1 MFSAKAKTNIS
12 AHFLRTDGVG
22 RGSTLSQNR
31 WLGWLLAFL
40 IVAVIAGQSTHNTG
54 SDPRG
59 TLLVSQAIAQHG
71 SVKLDAYGETLLD
84 SYGYVIH
91 RKNGHFYNYFPL
103 GTALVSTPFVAAA
116 NVLGFDMTKDEPLIQ
131 MALATLAALLIT
143 FILYKTARLYLRQT
157 ESLLLAGLCWFGS
170 SLASTV
176 GTALWSHDFAFVF
189 SSAAIFLVIRGRQPE
204 TLLTAL
210 LIGLNLFLAYLCRPT
225 LALLAPFLLLYYFIQ
240 DKKSA
245 VLAAC
250 TLGLLLLGFMGW
262 SLHEY
267 SQIMPDYYLPKRLEG
282 GDFETA
288 LYGNLFSPAR
298 GLLIFS
304 PFLFVSLLLT
314 LLQAR
319 GNKSLM
325 QLSLVSL
332 IWPAVH
338 LVSVSQFPH
347 WWAGWSFGSRL
358 MVDALPGL
366 FLGLFSSLGTLR
378 QNSHYAYAAVLTS
391 GLLAIYIN
399 TYQALFNPYSM
410 QWNVEPN
417 VDQYPEYLFD
427 WRYPQFLHSKTRHEE
442 RLAEFRSHQLPP
454 FSGLID
460 IPYDSTQAVFTSF
473 YGLEAGFRWSEGE
486 DASLSLMLGEQNL
499 SGEAN
504 LQAGFLGKQTLT
516 IELNGQQV
524 YEGRFDG
531 GERELRFNFAPKLLH
546 AGLNTFTFHLPDAH
560 KPASEDP
567 RVLAM
572 AFRKLSL
579 R

>member
-1 MFSAKAKTNIS
+1 MPV
-12 AHFLRTDGVG
+12 HFLRADGSG
-22 RGSTLSQNR
+22 RRSTLGKDR

-59 TLLVSQAIAQHG
+59 TLLVSQAIVQHG

-91 RKNGHFYNYFPL
+91 QKNGNFYNYFPL
-103 GTALVSTPFVAAA
+103 GTALVSTPFVAIA

-143 FILYKTARLYLRQT
+143 LILYKTARLYLRQT
-157 ESLLLAGLCWFGS
+157 ESLFLAGLCWFGS

-189 SSAAIFLVIRGRQPE
+189 SSAAIFLVIRGHQPE

-210 LIGLNLFLAYLCRPT
+210 LVGLSLFLAYLCRPT

-298 GLLIFS
+298 GLLVFS
-304 PFLFVSLLLT
+304 PFLLISLSLT
-314 LLQAR
+314 LLMAR
-319 GNKSLM
+319 HNKAM
-325 QLSLVSL
+325 IKLSLISL
-332 IWPAVH
+332 AWPAVH
-338 LVSVSQFPH
+338 LLSISQFPH

-366 FLGLFSSLGTLR
+366 FLGLFSGLGAVR
-378 QNSHYAYAAVLTS
+378 QNRRYIYAAVLIC
-391 GLLAIYIN
+391 GLFAIYTN
-399 TYQALFNPYSM
+399 TYQALFNRYGM
-410 QWNVEPN
+410 KWNAEPN

-427 WRYPQFLHSKTRHEE
+427 WRYPQFLHNENRHNE
-442 RLAEFRSHQLPP
+442 RLAEFNRNQLPP
-454 FSGLID
+454 FIGLLD
-460 IPYDSTQAVFTSF
+460 IPYDSTHAAFDNF
-473 YGLEAGFRWSEGE
+473 YGLELGFRWSEGHK
-486 DASLSLMLGEQNL
+486 SSISLMLDKQL
-499 SGEAN
+499 LVSEAS
-504 LQAGFLGKQTLT
+504 LQAGFLGNQELT
-516 IELNGQQV
+516 IQLNGQKV
-524 YEGRFDG
+524 YQGRIAG
-531 GERELRFNFAPKLLH
+531 GERNIRFNLPPALLR
-546 AGLNTFTFHLPDAH
+546 AGLNTFTFYLPNAH

-567 RVLAM
+567 RILAM
-572 AFRKLSL
+572 AFRKLSM

>member
-1 MFSAKAKTNIS
+1 MSTYGFSVGCS
-12 AHFLRTDGVG
+12 VGEYVRTKH
-22 RGSTLSQNR
+22 R
-31 WLGWLLAFL
+31 WLTWLLALL
-40 IVAVIAGQSTHNTG
+40 IVIVIVIGVQKTYNTG

-59 TLLVSQAIAQHG
+59 TLLASQSLVQHG
-71 SVKLDAYGETLLD
+71 TVKLDAYAGAYLD
-84 SYGYVIH
+84 TFAHQIH
-91 RKNGHFYNYFPL
+91 RKNGHIYNYFPV
-103 GTALVSTPFVAAA
+103 GTALISTPIVAIA
-116 NVLGFDMTKDEPLIQ
+116 NVLGFDMMKDEHLIQ
-131 MALATLAALLIT
+131 MVLTALAALLIT
-143 FILYKTARLYLRQT
+143 FILYKIARLYLRKT
-157 ESLLLAGLCWFGS
+157 PSLLLAGLCWFGS

-176 GTALWSHDFAFVF
+176 GTELWSHDFAFFF
-189 SSAAIFLVIRGRQPE
+189 SSAAIFLVIRHSPPRVSLVPV
-204 TLLTAL
+204 
-210 LIGLNLFLAYLCRPT
+210 LIGLSLFLAYLCRPT
-225 LALLAPFLLLYYFIQ
+225 LALLSPFLLLYYFIQ
-240 DKKSA
+240 DRKAA
-245 VLAAC
+245 VLAGV
-250 TLGLLLLGFMGW
+250 TVGLLLLTFMMW
-262 SLHEY
+262 SQHEFA
-267 SQIMPDYYLPKRLEG
+267 QILPDYYLPKRLED
-282 GDFETA
+282 GDFATA
-288 LYGNLFSPAR
+288 LYGNLLSPAR

-304 PFLFVSLLLT
+304 PFLLLSLLGTIGL
-314 LLQAR
+314 APR
-319 GNKSLM
+319 NKNLAK
-325 QLSLVSL
+325 LSLISL
-332 IWPAVH
+332 AWPLAH
-338 LVSVSQFPH
+338 LLSISQFPH
-347 WWAGWSFGSRL
+347 WWAGWSFGARL

-366 FLGLFSSLGTLR
+366 FVGLFSGLAALR
-378 QNSHYAYAAVLTS
+378 QKKNLAYAAVMVS
-391 GLLAIYIN
+391 GLFAIYAN
-399 TYQALFNPYSM
+399 TYQALFNPYGM

-546 AGLNTFTFHLPDAH
+546 AGLNTFTFHLPDAR
-560 KPASEDP
+560 KPSSEDP